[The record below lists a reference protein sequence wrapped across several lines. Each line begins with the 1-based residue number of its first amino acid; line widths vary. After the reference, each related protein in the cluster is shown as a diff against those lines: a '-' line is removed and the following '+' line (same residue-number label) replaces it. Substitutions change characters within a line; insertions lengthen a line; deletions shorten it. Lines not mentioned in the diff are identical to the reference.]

1 MNRAFVSLSLATLL
15 LLAPASWAQVSSP
28 HIGYVYPAGGQQGT
42 TFEVKLGGQYF
53 NEADSVQV
61 SGTGVTAKVLRQNR
75 PLTQA
80 EITALRE
87 KLQSLNKQTK
97 KSPEDLKEIVKIRE
111 QLAQA
116 AIAVSPV
123 LAENVFVE
131 VTIVKNAPVGPRELR
146 LQAKSGMSNPVVFD
160 VGQLPEVRQKK
171 ESFDPEARPR
181 RNLARFAKKRAIVR
195 ESEVKVTLPAVLNS
209 QLMPGEVDHYRFS
222 AKKGQHLVFR
232 TRARAL
238 IPYLADAVPGWI
250 QAVLTLYDADGNEV
264 AFNDD
269 YGDSPDPV
277 LAYKVP
283 AEGEYVLQI
292 HDALYRGREDFVY
305 RIEAG
310 ELPHITG
317 VFPLG
322 GRTNVQTVVTLE
334 GWNLPRQSLTLE
346 AKEMK
351 PGRVPLS
358 IQQGELW
365 SSQVPFMVST
375 LPECLEQEPNN
386 TIATA
391 QKIILPIIVNGRIAR
406 PGERDVFRFEG
417 RAGQVVVAEV
427 YARRLGSPLDSF
439 LKLTDAAGKRLAFND
454 DQEDRGQGLMT
465 HHADSRIQTTLPTD
479 GTYYV
484 HIGDIR
490 RHGSP
495 AHAYRLRISPP
506 QPDFELRIT
515 PCSINARPGTT
526 VPVTV
531 HALRKDG
538 FAGEINLSLTF
549 RPLGFALAG
558 AKIPA
563 KENDVRMTVQVPAMP
578 RPKPVQLDVEGRAM
592 IAGKIVTHR
601 AIPAEDMMQ
610 AFAYHHLVPANHL
623 LVTVSKDAR
632 ARFPARLLHTQPIKI
647 RPGGTALVRFAIPR
661 GAGSDK
667 LQVLLNEPPE
677 GISLKRS
684 VFSSDGAVLELRAD
698 SEKVKPGLRTNV
710 IAEVYPQS
718 GKAGKPS
725 RFPLGTFPAIPVE
738 VIRPGR

>member
-1 MNRAFVSLSLATLL
+1 MNRSFIPLSLAALL

-28 HIGYVYPAGGQQGT
+28 KIGYVFPAGGQRGT
-42 TFEVKLGGQYF
+42 SFEVKLGGQYF
-53 NEADSVQV
+53 TEATDVQV
-61 SGTGVTAKVLRQNR
+61 SGSGVTAKVIRQTR
-75 PLTQA
+75 QLTQA
-80 EITALRE
+80 EITSLRE
-87 KLQSLNKQTK
+87 KLEKLNK
-97 KSPEDLKEIVKIRE
+97 KSPKTTEDLNEIKEIRE
-111 QLAQA
+111 ALTIA
-116 AIAVSPV
+116 AIPVSPV
-123 LAENVFVE
+123 LGENVFVE
-131 VTIVKNAPVGPRELR
+131 VTIAKDAPAGPRELR

-160 VGQLPEVRQKK
+160 VSTLPEVRQKK

-181 RNLARFAKKRAIVR
+181 PALRRFVKKRQIVT

-222 AKKGQHLVFR
+222 AKKGQRLVFR

-250 QAVLTLYDADGNEV
+250 QAALTLYDADGNEV

-283 AEGEYVLQI
+283 ADGEYVLQI

-317 VFPLG
+317 GFPLG
-322 GRTNVQTVVTLE
+322 GRANVQTLVTLE
-334 GWNLPRQSLTLE
+334 GWNLPRQSLTIK

-351 PGRVPLS
+351 PGKIPLS
-358 IQQGELW
+358 IQNGDLV
-365 SSQVPFMVST
+365 SNQVPFMVNT
-375 LPECLEQEPNN
+375 LPETLEQEPNHS
-386 TIATA
+386 IATA
-391 QKIILPIIVNGRIAR
+391 QKITLPIIINGRIAKL
-406 PGERDVFRFEG
+406 GERDVYRFEG
-417 RAGQVVVAEV
+417 QAGLVVVAEV
-427 YARRLGSPLDSF
+427 WARRLGSPLDSY
-439 LKLTDAAGKRLAFND
+439 LKLTDAEGKMLAFND

-465 HHADSRIQTTLPTD
+465 HHADSRIQTTLPRD
-479 GTYYV
+479 GTYYLY
-484 HIGDIR
+484 IGDAR

-495 AHAYRLRISPP
+495 AHAYRLRVSRP

-526 VPVTV
+526 VPVMV

-538 FAGEINLSLTF
+538 FAGEINLFLTNK
-549 RPLGFALAG
+549 PTGFVLEG

-563 KENDVRMTVQVPAMP
+563 KQNEVRMTVQVPPSP
-578 RPKPVQLDVEGRAM
+578 RPKAVQLDVEGWAM
-592 IAGKIVTHR
+592 IGGKLVTHP
-601 AIPAEDMMQ
+601 ATPAEDMMQ

-623 LVTVSKDAR
+623 LVTVSKGAR

-647 RPGGTALVRFAIPR
+647 RPGGTAVVRFTIPR
-661 GAGSDK
+661 GAASDK
-667 LQVLLNEPPE
+667 LQVFLNEPPE
-677 GISLKRS
+677 GITLKRS
-684 VFSSDGAVLELRAD
+684 VFSSDGAILELRAD
-698 SEKVKPGLRTNV
+698 SEKVKPGLRINL
-710 IAEVYPQS
+710 IAEVYPQT